1 MFGGSSFVFKR
12 TALAVEYGIHSAICV
27 PTKTGVIEV
36 GAMLQVAGP
45 DDLIP
50 PALVKVISEGGLVP
64 EVKPAVVE
72 LPPCPPWL
80 EKVAASC
87 PEACYAIEWTMG
99 SEGALKVNE
108 SYNPAWRV
116 QYASQAGLPGLYTSS
131 SKALTFQP
139 GEGVVGQVFQA
150 GKELFVKDVQQLTE
164 QGLRD
169 DMFSGNQVNFL
180 RADMAKTFNI
190 RSAAFVPLRSGVLEL
205 GSMKQLE
212 NMAALRTESGM
223 KAIEESPC
231 VKLRREALDA
241 LGAAVPNDAAVLLQ
255 ALLNRGQVDNPS
267 RFVIAAASAGRLK
280 LSARPL
286 RHLLLC
292 VDQGMAVKL
301 PSLDL
306 QAETI
311 EMKRT
316 LQHRRSLFRTG
327 STALILSCDRPDG
340 KEQFGSPGRLF
351 SDLPDPESFRRRME
365 KLPSVPGTP
374 EGMSSK
380 RASDPDGLA
389 SWPLSS
395 WARPGRSL

>member
-1 MFGGSSFVFKR
+1 MAAVSQLSSIVESGKHACYGIEWQLADGVLVAKEVYNPSWRIEYAARAGLKRLFTTESTKYTFQPGEGLVGQVFQQQKSTFVPDLQRLTEEEVRDSMFGGSSFVFKR
-12 TALAVEYGIHSAICV
+12 TALAVEYGIHSAIFV

-36 GAMLQVAGP
+36 AGP
-45 DDLIP
+45 GDLIV
-50 PALVKVISEGGLVP
+50 PALVKVISEGG
-64 EVKPAVVE
+64 
-72 LPPCPPWL
+72 
-80 EKVAASC
+80 C

-150 GKELFVKDVQQLTE
+150 GKELFVKDVQQITE

-223 KAIEESPC
+223 KAIEEAPC
-231 VKLRREALDA
+231 ALA
-241 LGAAVPNDAAVLLQ
+241 
-255 ALLNRGQVDNPS
+255 
-267 RFVIAAASAGRLK
+267 K
-280 LSARPL
+280 
-286 RHLLLC
+286 
-292 VDQGMAVKL
+292 
-301 PSLDL
+301 
-306 QAETI
+306 
-311 EMKRT
+311 
-316 LQHRRSLFRTG
+316 
-327 STALILSCDRPDG
+327 
-340 KEQFGSPGRLF
+340 
-351 SDLPDPESFRRRME
+351 
-365 KLPSVPGTP
+365 
-374 EGMSSK
+374 
-380 RASDPDGLA
+380 
-389 SWPLSS
+389 
-395 WARPGRSL
+395 